1 MRSFFHLANGLIV
14 KDDGT
19 HGTSAVQ
26 PGPANTKK
34 KPQVFEMTR
43 KKRRWEDMN
52 FHSEPLNLLC
62 MLCDYDLLSGL
73 STGWQVV
80 LCLEPHSRFGDIW
93 PFARLDGTGVGLDW
107 DGFGALIDVN

>member
-1 MRSFFHLANGLIV
+1 MELTAL
-14 KDDGT
+14 
-19 HGTSAVQ
+19 
-26 PGPANTKK
+26 
-34 KPQVFEMTR
+34 
-43 KKRRWEDMN
+43 RR
-52 FHSEPLNLLC
+52 FSPLNLLC

-107 DGFGALIDVN
+107 DGFGALIDQHPVDENLLSVLDFG